1 MNTLNLVLACVLLAA
16 TGAGFAADEQ
26 PEEKTSGMAQREV
39 VSPKKLEDLP
49 KAEMLPARE
58 AVRLRSIGTKVFSIK
73 WRKKPVAVSD
83 HGFQAITDGTTTI
96 SYRPAGNAYFVQAG
110 KAGRSR
116 KSAFRGTDRQLIARG
131 RTILAGLGI
140 NRNEIADT
148 KILQQYVTEGRMN
161 PDTRQMEVNP
171 PRKDRRSLI
180 VRRVVDGVP
189 VLNSRLA
196 LDLDREGNIAALEL
210 SWPRIEPKVLEEA
223 RRLQKIAETE
233 FKAPERKGARIE
245 SVQVGIL
252 HSPGAAFVEDQV
264 AAIRVIYSPTDSK
277 VGMKPVAYL
286 DREGRPVAIPRQMIA
301 KTEARIA
308 ERPIADDM
316 KKPQ

>member
-26 PEEKTSGMAQREV
+26 PGETAPGMAQREV
-39 VSPKKLEDLP
+39 VSPKNIEDLP
-49 KAEMLPARE
+49 KGERLSDRE
-58 AVRLRSIGTKVFSIK
+58 TARLRDIGGKVFGIK
-73 WRKKPVAVSD
+73 WGEKLVAVSD

-96 SYRPAGNAYFVQAG
+96 SYRPAGNAYFVQTG
-110 KAGRSR
+110 KSGRSD
-116 KSAFRGTDRQLIARG
+116 KSFFRGSDEQLIERG
-131 RTILAGLGI
+131 RAMLEGLGI
-140 NRNEIADT
+140 NKNEIADT
-148 KILQQYVTEGRMN
+148 KILQQYVTEGMMN
-161 PDTRQMEVNP
+161 PETRRVDVKG

-196 LDLDREGNIAALEL
+196 LDLDGEGKIAALEL
-210 SWPRIEPKVLEEA
+210 SWPVIEPKVLEKA
-223 RRLQKIAETE
+223 RRLQKIAKAE

-252 HSPGAAFVEDQV
+252 HSPGASFVEDQV
-264 AAIRVIYSPTDSK
+264 AAIRVIYAPDDSK

-286 DREGRPVAIPRQMIA
+286 DMHGRPVALPRQMIA
-301 KTEARIA
+301 KTEAPTG
-308 ERPIADDM
+308 ERQVPNER
-316 KKPQ
+316 K